1 MKTFSLDVYDSIG
14 DIPSIFDEGKGSQYV
29 YNDMHSKHTGKN
41 LILRQRRAVWAYLPP
56 DQPPVQLVQECR
68 PLPAG

>member
-29 YNDMHSKHTGKN
+29 YNDMHSKQTGKS
-41 LILRQRRAVWAYLPP
+41 LILHQHQVA
-56 DQPPVQLVQECR
+56 
-68 PLPAG
+68 